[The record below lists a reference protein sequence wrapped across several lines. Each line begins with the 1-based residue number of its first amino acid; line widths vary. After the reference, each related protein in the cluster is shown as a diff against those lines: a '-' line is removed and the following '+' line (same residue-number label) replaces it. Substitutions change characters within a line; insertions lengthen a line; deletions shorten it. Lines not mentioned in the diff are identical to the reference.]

1 MRKVQVKNLIENSIF
16 FKPLSVSQ
24 FSVIGFI
31 CMNSLYLHNNDSNNE
46 NKNNNITL
54 ELIPYL

>member
-1 MRKVQVKNLIENSIF
+1 MRKVQVKNLVENSIY

-31 CMNSLYLHNNDSNNE
+31 CMNSLYLHNNSNPNFTDE
-46 NKNNNITL
+46 ET
-54 ELIPYL
+54 ET